1 MSTSTPKADYV
12 IETEN
17 LWRVYSSRGAGD
29 GVAALRGVSLR
40 IEPRRFVALRGR
52 SGSGKTTLL
61 NCLAGLDRPTSG
73 TVRVL
78 GCNLMELTDEE
89 LACWRRENLGLIFQ
103 SFGLIPTLSA
113 YENVELI
120 LRIKGEDPRTRH
132 QRTLE
137 CLELVGM
144 TRWRDHRPYELS
156 GGQQQRV
163 AVARALANRASL
175 ILADEPT
182 GELDSHSAQ
191 ELFAL
196 FRRLVETEQITLL
209 MVSHDALVDRYAHQV
224 FLLKDGN
231 LFVTN
236 EERAT

>member
-1 MSTSTPKADYV
+1 MVTASSYM

-17 LWRVYSSRGAGD
+17 LWRVYPSPGSKE
-29 GVAALRGVSLR
+29 GVAALRGISLR
-40 IEPRRFVALRGR
+40 LAPRQFVALRGR

-73 TVRVL
+73 RVRVAGQDL
-78 GCNLMELTDEE
+78 TPMSEEELTR
-89 LACWRRENLGLIFQ
+89 WRRENIGLIFQ
-103 SFGLIPTLSA
+103 SFGLLPALSA
-113 YENVELI
+113 YENVELV
-120 LRIKGEDPRTRH
+120 LRLKGEAPEVCHRRA
-132 QRTLE
+132 LE

-144 TRWRDHRPYELS
+144 TRWRNHRPYELS

-163 AVARALANRASL
+163 AIARALANRPAL

-196 FRRLVETEQITLL
+196 FRRLVEEEHITLF
-209 MVSHDALVDRYAHQV
+209 MVSHDVLVDQYAHQV
-224 FLLKDGN
+224 FLLRDGN
-231 LFVTN
+231 LFASV
-236 EERAT
+236 EETTKE